1 MLFRSKRYASLL
13 VMRETVVETTIRS
26 FLSVRLATFRKFAN
40 KQLGQDCGDPRHTY
54 SCSLARA
61 GDVLK
66 SAAAKRVMGIEQGTC
81 WDEHR
86 VLYGNQ
92 FDNKFYIKKKIY
104 CCKHILWKVAYVVEI
119 AVHKIA

>member
-1 MLFRSKRYASLL
+1 MKRYASLL

-92 FDNKFYIKKKIY
+92 SDNKFHVKKFCFLFLSRLHAQHGAQTHDPKIKGRML
-104 CCKHILWKVAYVVEI
+104 H
-119 AVHKIA
+119 